1 MLDYLFVSQKTL
13 LSFFV
18 SKRKLDGCLY
28 MYMYQNFND
37 TIVFNKSCIFFLNQ
51 LHVVILF
58 YQIITKSWLLLWLLI
73 NRTVVKNIV
82 RNKIQ

>member
-37 TIVFNKSCIFFLNQ
+37 TIEFNKSCIFFKPTTCSNFVLSNNYEIM
-51 LHVVILF
+51 VVIMTF
-58 YQIITKSWLLLWLLI
+58 
-73 NRTVVKNIV
+73 N
-82 RNKIQ
+82 